1 MKYIYK
7 LYKFGHFLDQ
17 SYEKNINSFNQ
28 FLIEHFYLEKNTI
41 DQIRKKEN
49 FVEKNSEFVISELVD
64 GIPWVRQDIFL
75 CVTKLLHKNILYL
88 KVFVF

>member
-1 MKYIYK
+1 MRKK
-7 LYKFGHFLDQ
+7 L
-17 SYEKNINSFNQ
+17 NSFNQ

-64 GIPWVRQDIFL
+64 ETSRNNVKKHCFQ
-75 CVTKLLHKNILYL
+75 IL
-88 KVFVF
+88 